1 MAEKL
6 QDDTRR
12 LVKTYLILVGKAT
25 NRQTIR
31 YGDLADQMGL
41 PAVGLGQSCLNPVY
55 RFCEENGYPDLT
67 TLVVR
72 RDTGEPAEG
81 HFDRATLYREREVVY
96 DFPWTDYAP
105 PTGDGQA
112 IAP

>member
-6 QDDTRR
+6 QDDARR
-12 LVKTYLILVGKAT
+12 LVKTYLILVSKAT

-31 YGDLADQMGL
+31 YGVLADQIGV
-41 PAVGLGQSCLNPVY
+41 ARQGVGQSCLNPVY
-55 RFCEENGYPDLT
+55 RFCMDNDYPDLT
-67 TLVVR
+67 VLAVQ

-81 HFDRATLYREREVVY
+81 HFDRATLYREREKVY

-105 PTGDGQA
+105 PTVDGQA
-112 IAP
+112 TDP